1 MPEEKE
7 FTKVHAEKPVARE
20 IKAIA
25 AMQGKHVY
33 KVVEEMLEVYKA
45 ASVETLPTVQGGKKV
60 KLIKAVRSH

>member
-25 AMQGKHVY
+25 AMQG
-33 KVVEEMLEVYKA
+33 L
-45 ASVETLPTVQGGKKV
+45 GGALKTTFQNTSSSMSTATS
-60 KLIKAVRSH
+60 L